1 MSKSSSRTLFLLA
14 ILFWVI
20 GGALLAY
27 GLSATIIHPDG
38 AVTVH
43 AHPTWTAIGGIVFV
57 VGSLLGLISW
67 MGALAR
73 MAQLRRWVWFVCLI
87 IFPGICLLLYI
98 FFGPKTASRRA
109 QGPMTMPPP
118 TPSYGD

>member
-1 MSKSSSRTLFLLA
+1 MDKSLSRTLFLLS

-20 GGALLAY
+20 GGAVLAY

-43 AHPTWTAIGGIVFV
+43 AHPIWTIIGGIVFF
-57 VGSLLGLISW
+57 VGSLLGLIAW

-73 MAQLRRWVWFVCLI
+73 MAQFRRWVWFVCLI
-87 IFPGICLLLYI
+87 IFPGICLLCYI
-98 FFGPKTASRRA
+98 FFGPKTPSRRA

-118 TPSYGD
+118 TPNYGY